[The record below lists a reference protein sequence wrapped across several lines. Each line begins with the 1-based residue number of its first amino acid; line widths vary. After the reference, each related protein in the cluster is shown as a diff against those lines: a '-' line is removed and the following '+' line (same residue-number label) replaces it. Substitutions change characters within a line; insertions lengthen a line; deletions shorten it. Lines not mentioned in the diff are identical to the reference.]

1 MAAFW
6 QSQMINALLI
16 CTFCQFGRAIQHE
29 AVYILIL
36 EVTPR
41 FTRISNSQIVIPAVK
56 TPSCKWE
63 ISTDPNAT
71 DINLT
76 DITIYFNCYT
86 GSRREI
92 NVCDDYVRDDFVM
105 MIRWLVPSFWPSCH
119 LFDYHI
125 SYLHYSYHLSAA
137 DKKQRS
143 QNCELCTSPPPLRYP
158 VPVTRTQCTL
168 FLPSCFLRS
177 DSYPKCLNMSAS
189 CLPG

>member
-71 DINLT
+71 DIILT

-92 NVCDDYVRDDFVM
+92 NVCDDYVRDDYVM
-105 MIRWLVPSFWPSCH
+105 MIRWLVPSFWPSCLLSVTSTTVITSLLLIRNDVLRTVSSVH
-119 LFDYHI
+119 PLLLFAIRFQRLVPDV
-125 SYLHYSYHLSAA
+125 LYSHHCVS
-137 DKKQRS
+137 
-143 QNCELCTSPPPLRYP
+143 
-158 VPVTRTQCTL
+158 
-168 FLPSCFLRS
+168 
-177 DSYPKCLNMSAS
+177 
-189 CLPG
+189 